1 MTNTITKTAY
11 RMLVLAVMALL
22 MAVNLSQTAFA
33 CLTSETSQNGTE
45 ITKNPM
51 DCLVYDD
58 IEARLI
64 NTCDEDVS
72 YMFFD
77 EDRYC
82 VDPGRTSG
90 LYTISGKEA
99 SAQFGCDAIRWA
111 ACFAGERIEG
121 FDDYYDTE
129 YHCVAE

>member
-1 MTNTITKTAY
+1 MTNTITKNAY
-11 RMLVLAVMALL
+11 RMLVLAVMTLL

-33 CLTSETSQNGTE
+33 CLNETSQNEPE

-58 IEARLI
+58 IENRLK

-77 EDRYC
+77 EDGYC
-82 VDPGRTSG
+82 VEPGTVSG
-90 LYTISGKEA
+90 LYNISGNED
-99 SAQFGCDAIRWA
+99 SAQFGCRAIRWA